1 MRTLV
6 IVHGAFVGGWEWTA
20 VAELL
25 RAEGM
30 LVFTPTLAG
39 LGDRAH
45 DGAGTVGLGT
55 HVADIIAVLDMEDL
69 QTCSCA
75 PRATGAFQSLPRPRR
90 SHIGSHGSSI
100 WTLWYPGTGGAA
112 DLLPDRFAEEFRDGL
127 LAGPAHRVPVPAA
140 ILPPV
145 GSVPEDVRLRY
156 VARLR
161 PQPVLTFTEMAKV
174 VPTTVRTTFVR
185 STGSNLGQGPDDPI
199 TAMARRARQAGWD
212 YREIEATHDPHLSN
226 PAAVVDLL
234 RGLAG

>member
-6 IVHGAFVGGWEWTA
+6 IVHGAFGGGWEWTA

-45 DGAGTVGLGT
+45 DGSGTVGLGT

-69 QTCSCA
+69 HDAASYGGVPVTAAAAQVA
-75 PRATGAFQSLPRPRR
+75 HRLAGIVYLDALVPRDREA
-90 SHIGSHGSSI
+90 
-100 WTLWYPGTGGAA
+100 AA

-127 LAGPAHRVPVPAA
+127 RLAGPAHRVPVPAA

-199 TAMARRARQAGWD
+199 TAMARRARQGGWD